1 MRHWLIVLC
10 VGVLAGCSDKPVAP
24 PPSGQTDA
32 GTIVED
38 AGTSPSGVERPG
50 ALERPPLE
58 RLPDDLK
65 PPSR

>member
-10 VGVLAGCSDKPVAP
+10 VGVLAGCSDKPAVP
-24 PPSGQTDA
+24 PPTGQSDA

-38 AGTSPSGVERPG
+38 AGTASGVERPG

>member
-1 MRHWLIVLC
+1 MRHWLFVLC
-10 VGVLAGCSDKPVAP
+10 VGVLAGCSDKPSP
-24 PPSGQTDA
+24 PPTGQSDA

-38 AGTSPSGVERPG
+38 AGTASGVERPG

-65 PPSR
+65 PPAQ

>member
-1 MRHWLIVLC
+1 MRHWLFVLC
-10 VGVLAGCSDKPVAP
+10 VGVLAGCSDKPSSP
-24 PPSGQTDA
+24 PPEQTDA
-32 GTIVED
+32 GAVVED
-38 AGTSPSGVERPG
+38 AGTASGVERPG

>member
-1 MRHWLIVLC
+1 MRQWLFVLC
-10 VGVLAGCSDKPVAP
+10 VGVLAGCSDKPVTP
-24 PPSGQTDA
+24 TPSGQSDA

-38 AGTSPSGVERPG
+38 AGSSSGVERPG

-65 PPSR
+65 PPSQ

>member
-1 MRHWLIVLC
+1 MRHWIFVLC
-10 VGVLAGCSDKPVAP
+10 VGVLAGCSDKPLP
-24 PPSGQTDA
+24 PPAGQSDG

-38 AGTSPSGVERPG
+38 AGTASGIERPG

-65 PPSR
+65 PPAQ

>member
-1 MRHWLIVLC
+1 MRHWLFVLC
-10 VGVLAGCSDKPVAP
+10 VGVLAGCSDKPSP
-24 PPSGQTDA
+24 TGQSDA

-38 AGTSPSGVERPG
+38 AGTASGVERPG

-65 PPSR
+65 PPAR

>member
-1 MRHWLIVLC
+1 MC
-10 VGVLAGCSDKPVAP
+10 VGVLAGCSDKPAP
-24 PPSGQTDA
+24 QPSGPSDA

-38 AGTSPSGVERPG
+38 AGTASGVERPG

-65 PPSR
+65 PPAQ

>member
-1 MRHWLIVLC
+1 MRHWLFVLC
-10 VGVLAGCSDKPVAP
+10 VGVLVGCSDKPSP
-24 PPSGQTDA
+24 PTGQSDA

-38 AGTSPSGVERPG
+38 AGTASGVERPG

-65 PPSR
+65 PPAQ

>member
-1 MRHWLIVLC
+1 MRHWVFVLC
-10 VGVLAGCSDKPVAP
+10 VGVLAGCSDKPS
-24 PPSGQTDA
+24 PSPAGQTDA

-38 AGTSPSGVERPG
+38 AGTASGVERPG

-65 PPSR
+65 PPAR